1 MRDPKAGE
9 DFGAGGEYTVV
20 DPPSR
25 LAFTWKWDDQDS
37 ERQLIEL
44 EFTERDGATTLRMTS
59 HGIATEERVD
69 SHREGWG
76 VCFDSLDR
84 ALNLRGER
92 R

>member
-1 MRDPKAGE
+1 
-9 DFGAGGEYTVV
+9 
-20 DPPSR
+20 
-25 LAFTWKWDDQDS
+25 
-37 ERQLIEL
+37 
-44 EFTERDGATTLRMTS
+44 MTG

-84 ALNLRGER
+84 ALDLREER